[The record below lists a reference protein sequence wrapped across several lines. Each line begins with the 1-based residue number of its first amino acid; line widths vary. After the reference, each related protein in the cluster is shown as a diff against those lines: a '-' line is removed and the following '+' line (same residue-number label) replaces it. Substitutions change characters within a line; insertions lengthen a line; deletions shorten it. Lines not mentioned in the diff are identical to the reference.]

1 MIGVIFQKELML
13 IKQKHQMHQDIC
25 HNWYFLDK
33 IFYEPFLWAKVAIV
47 SITRSDYR
55 IYF

>member
-13 IKQKHQMHQDIC
+13 LKQKHQMHQDIC